1 MRITVLGAA
10 GNMGRRIMKE
20 ASNRGHKLTAVVRHG
35 SDEPLS
41 EHPLKIIQADATD
54 ADDVQLI
61 CCDTEVVVAATRP
74 QPGSEHELIKTT
86 ALLLKTLSHS
96 ATRLLI
102 SGGAASLKIP
112 DRQQQLLLDDSRYMP
127 RSALAIGRACLQQY
141 ELCQA
146 NYTVDW
152 TYLSPSALL
161 VPGQRSNN
169 FRVGAD
175 ELLIDDSGR
184 SVISME
190 DMAVALLDE
199 IERARHIR
207 RRFTVG
213 Y

>member
-20 ASNRGHKLTAVVRHG
+20 ARNRGHKLTAVVRHG

-41 EHPLKIIQADATD
+41 DHPLKIIQADATD

-61 CCDTEVVVAATRP
+61 CCNTEVVVAATRP
-74 QPGSEHELIKTT
+74 QPGSEHELVKTT

-102 SGGAASLKIP
+102 S
-112 DRQQQLLLDDSRYMP
+112 D
-127 RSALAIGRACLQQY
+127 
-141 ELCQA
+141 
-146 NYTVDW
+146 
-152 TYLSPSALL
+152 
-161 VPGQRSNN
+161 
-169 FRVGAD
+169 GAD

-199 IERARHIR
+199 IERPRHIR